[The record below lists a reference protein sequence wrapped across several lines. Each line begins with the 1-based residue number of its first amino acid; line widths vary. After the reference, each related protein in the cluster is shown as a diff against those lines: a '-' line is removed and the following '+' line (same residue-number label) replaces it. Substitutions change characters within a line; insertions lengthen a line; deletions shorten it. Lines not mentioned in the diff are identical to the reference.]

1 MCETRRALTLT
12 LVFRATI
19 VRLERF
25 SDGQHCRTSRNN
37 HPSLWDRPGG
47 PYDRG
52 PVQAFQTGIAS
63 LPYRPKTNW
72 ELFPSTVEEV
82 VAHSAFQERTIC
94 VRNTIHRTILW
105 VIALCWMFAGSC
117 SGESQQGRSLGEKS
131 CFWRVTSKTSTVY
144 ILGSVHLMKAGSRRL
159 SPIIEKSFKR
169 ARKLVLEVSPDAM
182 NRPKVVQALR
192 KKGMFHDGKTLKQ
205 TLSKETYDLAK
216 KRTAELGMNIEQ
228 MAKFKPWSLSTVI
241 SSAQMA
247 QLGYDPNQGV
257 DKYFANKAKKARKE
271 IVALETMEYQFACFD
286 DMTPE
291 TQELM
296 LLQTLK
302 DVKAME
308 SEFNQIVGSW
318 AAGNIKAMESVLL
331 ESFGE
336 YPEVYNRLIVER
348 NHNWLPHIESYL
360 AQGDSV
366 MVVVGA
372 LHLVG
377 KDGLIELLKQKG
389 YTVEQL

>member
-1 MCETRRALTLT
+1 M
-12 LVFRATI
+12 
-19 VRLERF
+19 
-25 SDGQHCRTSRNN
+25 
-37 HPSLWDRPGG
+37 
-47 PYDRG
+47 
-52 PVQAFQTGIAS
+52 
-63 LPYRPKTNW
+63 
-72 ELFPSTVEEV
+72 
-82 VAHSAFQERTIC
+82 AHSAFQERTIC

>member
-1 MCETRRALTLT
+1 MA
-12 LVFRATI
+12 
-19 VRLERF
+19 
-25 SDGQHCRTSRNN
+25 D
-37 HPSLWDRPGG
+37 
-47 PYDRG
+47 
-52 PVQAFQTGIAS
+52 
-63 LPYRPKTNW
+63 
-72 ELFPSTVEEV
+72 
-82 VAHSAFQERTIC
+82 SAFQERTSC
-94 VRNTIHRTILW
+94 VRNTIHRTILC
-105 VIALCWMFAGSC
+105 VIALCCMFAGSC
-117 SGESQQGRSLGEKS
+117 PAESPKGPSPGKKS
-131 CFWRVTSKTSTVY
+131 CFWRVTSNTNTVY

-159 SPIIEKSFKR
+159 SPIIEKSFKE

-182 NRPKVVQALR
+182 NRPKVVRALR
-192 KKGMFHDGKTLKQ
+192 KKGMFHDGNTLKR

-216 KRTAELGMNIEQ
+216 KRTAELGMNIER
-228 MAKFKPWSLSTVI
+228 MANFKPWWLGIMVST
-241 SSAQMA
+241 AKLA

-257 DKYFANKAKKARKE
+257 DKYFANKAQKAKKK
-271 IVALETMEYQFACFD
+271 ILALETLEYQVARFD
-286 DMTPE
+286 DMAPE

-302 DVKAME
+302 DLKVLE
-308 SEFNQIVGSW
+308 SEFNQIVDSW
-318 AAGNIKAMESVLL
+318 AAGDIKAMESVLL